1 MIPSA
6 SCSVVSLG
14 CPASVLICLLPVSGR
29 GVLSDL
35 PVPAAELT
43 LHLQGLADGFDTHVC
58 QSGTACR
65 RQYSN
70 SALHLLGSTPSICA
84 QLSDTQTQQASR
96 DKAALGSLINMYA
109 GYRCTQRTQDIE
121 LVASACNSASANT
134 AAARQSVTHRGAKPM
149 NAHQC

>member
-29 GVLSDL
+29 GVLSVL
-35 PVPAAELT
+35 PVPAAEFT
-43 LHLQGLADGFDTHVC
+43 LHLQGLADGFDTQFS

-70 SALHLLGSTPSICA
+70 SAFWVVLPQLVLNCWTRKLSKQAETKQHLE
-84 QLSDTQTQQASR
+84 
-96 DKAALGSLINMYA
+96 SLINMYA
-109 GYRCTQRTQDIE
+109 GYRCTQRTQDTE
-121 LVASACNSASANT
+121 LVVSAYNSASANT
-134 AAARQSVTHRGAKPM
+134 AAARQSVRHRSAKPM
-149 NAHQC
+149 NAPQC